1 MFKRKIEKYLEE
13 WKSDEHKM
21 PLIIKGCRQCGK
33 TFSVLDFAHKNYE
46 HIVYLDFFQHPE
58 YKSAFDGGLDIDI
71 LCMTLSTLMPDA
83 EFVAGSTCIIFD
95 EIQECP
101 RARTSLKFFK
111 TDGRYDVICTGS
123 LLGVNGYQTSSP
135 LDAPIPVGYETII
148 DMYPMDFE
156 EWLWANGVKDM
167 TIDYLRRC
175 LTEQCPVQEAIHQ
188 RMRQLLL
195 QYCIVGGMPR
205 AVGIFMESHN
215 MQSVLR
221 MQQAIVDEYKI
232 DMLKYAPQADKPRIR
247 ECFESIPRQ
256 LSKENKKFAYAN
268 VRPNGRGRDY
278 QGSLQWIEDAG
289 IIRRCY
295 NLSAPELPLDGN
307 AILDQ
312 FKVYMADTGL
322 FISMLEQGTAADILQ
337 GNLLGYKGAIF
348 ENLVA
353 DILGKMNRKLYYF
366 RKDSGLEV
374 DFVTRY
380 KGECTL
386 LEVKATNGNVKSTK
400 TILAHPEKYHI
411 FQAIKLGDV
420 NVGKAPGTLILPLY
434 MTFLLGNTPAHATP
448 SSSTSDN
455 A

>member
-1 MFKRKIEKYLEE
+1 MFKRKIEKYLKE

-46 HIVYLDFFQHPE
+46 HVVYIDFFQHPE
-58 YKSAFDGGLDIDI
+58 YKSVFDDGLNIDL
-71 LCMTLSTLMPDA
+71 LCMTLSTLIPDA
-83 EFVAGSTCIIFD
+83 NFVSGKTCIIFD

-101 RARTSLKFFK
+101 RARTALKFFK
-111 TDGRYDVICTGS
+111 TDGRYDVIGTGS
-123 LLGVNGYQTSSP
+123 LLGVSGYHTNASSE
-135 LDAPIPVGYETII
+135 APIPVGYETII

-156 EWLWANGVKDM
+156 EWLLANGIKKM
-167 TIDYLRRC
+167 TIDYLHRC
-175 LTEQCPVQEAIHQ
+175 LEEKTPVQEAIHE

-205 AVGIFMESHN
+205 AVSVFMETHN
-215 MQSVLR
+215 MQNVLR
-221 MQQAIVDEYKI
+221 MQQAIIEEYKV
-232 DMLKYAPQADKPRIR
+232 DMLKYAPQADKSRIR

-256 LSKENKKFAYAN
+256 LSKENKKFAYAT
-268 VRPNGRGRDY
+268 VRPNGRGREY

-307 AILDQ
+307 AIPDQ

-337 GNLLGYKGAIF
+337 GNLYGYKGAIF

-353 DILGKMNRKLYYF
+353 DIFGKMNRKLYYF
-366 RKDSGLEV
+366 RKDSGLEI

-380 KGECTL
+380 EGECTL
-386 LEVKATNGNVKSTK
+386 VEVKASNGNIKSAK
-400 TILAHPEKYHI
+400 TILSNPEKYHVV
-411 FQAIKLGDV
+411 QAIKLGDV
-420 NVGKAPGTLILPLY
+420 NVGTAPQTLILPLY
-434 MTFLLGNTPAHATP
+434 MAFLLKT
-448 SSSTSDN
+448 DN
-455 A
+455 LR